1 MSSNEFNTALTPVMQ
16 SHFDTI
22 IKPKDRNDGVTEG
35 ELFAGV
41 AYHAIIEQS
50 GAAAGREY
58 LKMVNDER
66 AKGSGLFTAAKVAL
80 NKMGKFFAKTKF
92 KSKKDAAKLGENLER
107 EIRNTASASAQL
119 DGKAGVSNRKASA
132 KDLTE
137 AYQTAAAAYAGRQ
150 AGVETPADIPV
161 PEVGQGDKENKD
173 SAAGGTGSAVESP
186 TVNGG
191 SSTEPELIPCPESLE
206 RYKGLWDALQHEDH
220 TYNELL
226 KEYETASPERRSFLM
241 IQIQESQ
248 SRRKELRELLSTLA
262 KQDNDSVMAVIRNLR

>member
-50 GAAAGREY
+50 GADAGREY

-92 KSKKDAAKLGENLER
+92 KSKKGAAKLGEDLER
-107 EIRNTASASAQL
+107 EIRNTARSSSQL
-119 DGKAGVSNRKASA
+119 DGKAGVSNRKESA
-132 KDLTE
+132 KTLTE
-137 AYQTAAAAYAGRQ
+137 AYQAGAAAYQERSNG
-150 AGVETPADIPV
+150 GVEDTIVDKGNPGAADPNNSNGNGSSDGGTQVPADTPNIGSDNTV
-161 PEVGQGDKENKD
+161 PSGPDEVDLLMTEISELDTKIDGLI
-173 SAAGGTGSAVESP
+173 AALTP
-186 TVNGG
+186 
-191 SSTEPELIPCPESLE
+191 TEPKAYQEQLNV
-206 RYKGLWDALQHEDH
+206 LQQWQD
-220 TYNELL
+220 
-226 KEYETASPERRSFLM
+226 M
-241 IQIQESQ
+241 
-248 SRRKELRELLSTLA
+248 RKALRELLTNVVKSRGEGL
-262 KQDNDSVMAVIRNLR
+262 VAVARNIR